1 MRCDLSSGGTT
12 PCSRCQRMNQDCEID
27 TEFKRVNKR
36 AQVIGTITARIH
48 QLIRL
53 LGGSRIS
60 RMKFVTCDPLSLIF
74 HFWILQSL
82 LKRHH
87 RTDTTATR
95 LYQARILHDQQPL
108 FSKMD
113 QSHYPIGKMIISACR
128 KRLFQPRP
136 PGCLIIFG

>member
-12 PCSRCQRMNQDCEID
+12 PCSRCQRMDQDCEID

-36 AQVIGTITARIH
+36 AQVIGIITARIH
-48 QLIRL
+48 QLNRL

-60 RMKFVTCDPLSLIF
+60 KMKSVNCDPLSLVF
-74 HFWILQSL
+74 HIWILQSP

-87 RTDTTATR
+87 RINTTTAR
-95 LYQARILHDQQPL
+95 PCQARILHDRQPP

-113 QSHYPIGKMIISACR
+113 QPRHPIGKMATSACR
-128 KRLFQPRP
+128 KRLFQLRP
-136 PGCLIIFG
+136 PGRLIIFG